1 MRMQARRKL
10 KWIVLWG
17 AVGTSAAGAA
27 PQGEIARS
35 VPPSLMSAAE
45 CMARTLRGMPGVT
58 GVEITPASAERSAYP
73 VLAYAFA
80 DASGRRRFT
89 EISLFEITGITD
101 APYVFDRADVQND
114 PVAER
119 LLPVW
124 KSRCRAGLGYI
135 TSVPR

>member
-1 MRMQARRKL
+1 MPARRKL
-10 KWIVLWG
+10 KWMLLWS
-17 AVGTSAAGAA
+17 AVGASGAAAA
-27 PQGEIARS
+27 PQGEISRS
-35 VPPSLMSAAE
+35 VPPALMSAAE

-58 GVEITPASAERSAYP
+58 GVEITAATAQSSAYP
-73 VLAYAFA
+73 VLAYAFG

-89 EISLFEITGITD
+89 EISLFEITGISD

-124 KSRCRAGLGYI
+124 KTRCRAGLGYI

>member
-1 MRMQARRKL
+1 M
-10 KWIVLWG
+10 
-17 AVGTSAAGAA
+17 T
-27 PQGEIARS
+27 
-35 VPPSLMSAAE
+35 AAE
-45 CMARTLRGMPGVT
+45 CMARALRAMPGVS
-58 GVEITPASAERSAYP
+58 GVEITSAPSENAAYP

-80 DASGRRRFT
+80 DASGRRRYT
-89 EISLFEITGITD
+89 EISLFEIAGISD

-124 KSRCRAGLGYI
+124 KAQCRAGLGYI

>member
-1 MRMQARRKL
+1 MRIPMLRPMIGLLFLGGVWAD
-10 KWIVLWG
+10 
-17 AVGTSAAGAA
+17 AATAA
-27 PQGEIARS
+27 PQSGGS
-35 VPPSLMSAAE
+35 SYVPPSLMSAAE
-45 CMARTLRGMPGVT
+45 CMARILRSMPGVT
-58 GVEITPASAERSAYP
+58 GVEITATPTEGSAYP
-73 VLAYAFA
+73 VLAYAFG

-89 EISLFEITGITD
+89 EISLFEIAGIDD

-124 KSRCRAGLGYI
+124 KARCRAGLGYI

>member
-1 MRMQARRKL
+1 
-10 KWIVLWG
+10 
-17 AVGTSAAGAA
+17 
-27 PQGEIARS
+27 
-35 VPPSLMSAAE
+35 MSAAE
-45 CMARTLRGMPGVT
+45 CMARVLQAMPGVT
-58 GVEITPASAERSAYP
+58 GVEITAAPSDGVSYP

-80 DASGRRRFT
+80 DAAGRRRFT
-89 EISLFEITGITD
+89 EISLFEIAGISD

-124 KSRCRAGLGYI
+124 KAQCHAGLGYI

>member
-1 MRMQARRKL
+1 MPAGL
-10 KWIVLWG
+10 KWMLLWG
-17 AVGTSAAGAA
+17 AVGASAAVAA
-27 PQGEIARS
+27 PRGELPTS
-35 VPPSLMSAAE
+35 VPPALMSAAE

-58 GVEITPASAERSAYP
+58 GVEVTATPAESGAYP
-73 VLAYAFA
+73 VLAYAFG

-89 EISLFEITGITD
+89 EISLFEITGISD

-124 KSRCRAGLGYI
+124 KSQCRAGLGYI
-135 TSVPR
+135 TSAPR

>member
-1 MRMQARRKL
+1 MCRPLPLNWMLLGLLA
-10 KWIVLWG
+10 WSG
-17 AVGTSAAGAA
+17 AAGAA
-27 PQGEIARS
+27 QRDGSPS
-35 VPPSLMSAAE
+35 VPPALMSAAE
-45 CMARTLRGMPGVT
+45 CMARALRTMPGVT
-58 GVEITPASAERSAYP
+58 GVEITVAPAESGAYP

-80 DASGRRRFT
+80 DPSGRRRYT
-89 EISLFEITGITD
+89 EISLFEITGISD

-124 KSRCRAGLGYI
+124 KAQCRAGLGYI

>member
-1 MRMQARRKL
+1 MRVATLRPMIGML
-10 KWIVLWG
+10 FLGGVC
-17 AVGTSAAGAA
+17 AGAA
-27 PQGEIARS
+27 TAAPQASGSAS

-45 CMARTLRGMPGVT
+45 CMARTLRSMPGVT
-58 GVEITPASAERSAYP
+58 GVEITPMPTEGSAYP
-73 VLAYAFA
+73 VLAYAFG

-89 EISLFEITGITD
+89 EISLFEITGIDD

-124 KSRCRAGLGYI
+124 KAQCRAGLGYI